1 METVRIEEMW
11 RENKIYLEHGF
22 LKDSGTNVVEVLIDN
37 NFNNDQF
44 GFILS
49 KDTDGQEYVFIQTVP
64 YYASRILP
72 MFDQPDLKGK
82 FSIAVI
88 HPETDIC
95 ITTGIQLSRTKFE
108 NISHEG
114 EKLTWF
120 ALNARAL
127 RVEDE
132 NCVLSEF
139 EASPYLSSYLLN
151 LVCGPFV
158 QIEATPEQIYNNIP
172 MKIFCRSSQYC
183 NHSRIFSQVCRC
195 RKR

>member
-1 METVRIEEMW
+1 MKINGTEMEAPRIEEMW
-11 RENKIYLEHGF
+11 RENKIYLEQAF
-22 LKDSGTNVVEVLIDN
+22 LKDSVTNVVEFLIDN

-44 GFILS
+44 GFVLS

-88 HPETDIC
+88 HPENDVC
-95 ITTGIQLSRTKFE
+95 ITTGNQHSRIRYQDVTQHD
-108 NISHEG
+108 N

-120 ALNARAL
+120 TLNAKGL

-132 NCVLSEF
+132 TCVLSEF
-139 EASPYLSSYLLN
+139 EATPYLSSYLLN
-151 LVCGPFV
+151 LVCGPLV
-158 QIEATPEQIYNNIP
+158 EIAAAPEQIYNNIP
-172 MKIFCRSSQYC
+172 MKVFCRSSLEI
-183 NHSRIFSQVCRC
+183 NL
-195 RKR
+195 